1 MGVFMK
7 SNLVV
12 TTSNSTQRDP
22 GGLSCFA
29 FGMWLR
35 GGFIGASV
43 CAIGLVQLF
52 DGDSRPLPAL
62 SLAVV
67 GALLA
72 VYNWRRAPKCLE
84 AAKDEAMAVKTDARA
99 PASVLVG

>member
-1 MGVFMK
+1 MK

-12 TTSNSTQRDP
+12 TTSNSAQRNQV
-22 GGLSCFA
+22 GAGLFA

-43 CAIGLVQLF
+43 CAIGLIKLF
-52 DGDSRPLPAL
+52 EGDTKPLPAL

-84 AAKDEAMAVKTDARA
+84 AANDEAMVVKTDARA